1 MGFQWQKARLS
12 QAAARCFLLLDS
24 APSPWAG
31 GLAGAPRAGGPAQ
44 IWLCLWEEH
53 PSAPGPHSSLPRPS
67 AGHCGLC
74 QGWGVTQQGRRGT
87 FVLRAFCET
96 GRCCQQFNKL
106 CLSSNAPLN
115 LDLCLIRQSSHVL
128 SGHMYYLKNIYK
140 GLMYSGAPLTQ
151 ISIISSAKSQNSPAY
166 SKKPFSSVCLSLNL
180 AVEKML
186 DLQYLF
192 IYRTLLFI
200 Q

>member
-12 QAAARCFLLLDS
+12 QAAARCFLLLGS

-44 IWLCLWEEH
+44 IWLCLWAEH

-74 QGWGVTQQGRRGT
+74 QGWGVTQLGRRGT

-106 CLSSNAPLN
+106 CLSSNTSLN

-128 SGHMYYLKNIYK
+128 SGHMYYLK
-140 GLMYSGAPLTQ
+140 T
-151 ISIISSAKSQNSPAY
+151 
-166 SKKPFSSVCLSLNL
+166 
-180 AVEKML
+180 
-186 DLQYLF
+186 F
-192 IYRTLLFI
+192 IKD
-200 Q
+200 